1 MATNIFR
8 KSRPAFGRLALYL
21 LIFVGAA
28 LALNAWIFSGPA
40 IQWSRTLDNPG
51 WAPSGGLIG
60 AVWVGL
66 FPLMAIAAWSIDRY
80 GDDRHKDIARF
91 VSHRP
96 VSTFAWAGPWGLFRS
111 ARTSPTGFYVTV
123 AALVLSLPV
132 TALAFRA
139 SRMAGVLLFPLV
151 GWLGFALALSWST
164 WRLNV

>member
-66 FPLMAIAAWSIDRY
+66 FTLMAIAAWSIDRY
-80 GDDRHKDIARF
+80 GDDRHKDIARLA
-91 VSHRP
+91 VIAQYL
-96 VSTFAWAGPWGLFRS
+96 VCMGWTWGYFGLQNV
-111 ARTSPTGFYVTV
+111 ANGFYVTV

-139 SRMAGVLLFPLV
+139 SRIAGVLMLPLV
-151 GWLGFALALSWST
+151 GWLIFALVLSWST

>member
-1 MATNIFR
+1 
-8 KSRPAFGRLALYL
+8 
-21 LIFVGAA
+21 
-28 LALNAWIFSGPA
+28 
-40 IQWSRTLDNPG
+40 
-51 WAPSGGLIG
+51 
-60 AVWVGL
+60 
-66 FPLMAIAAWSIDRY
+66 MAIAAWSIDRY

-91 VSHRP
+91 AVIAQYL
-96 VSTFAWAGPWGLFRS
+96 VCMGWTWGYFGLQNV
-111 ARTSPTGFYVTV
+111 ANGFYVTV